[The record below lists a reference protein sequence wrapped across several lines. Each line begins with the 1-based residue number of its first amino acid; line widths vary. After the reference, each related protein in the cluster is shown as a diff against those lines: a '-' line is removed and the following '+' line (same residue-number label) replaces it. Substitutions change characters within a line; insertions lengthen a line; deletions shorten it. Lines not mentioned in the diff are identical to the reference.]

1 MGGRVPLFYDLPECV
16 AAFEFLKGN
25 QNPNRLCVDR
35 LLGRDPFSRPLCA
48 RMNSKKT
55 PVLLSYAFRP
65 FFLLNGVFA
74 VLIVFLWIVGLHGR
88 GLSAITPLWHSHE
101 MLVGFALAA
110 VAGFSLTAVA
120 TWTGRPAITGAP
132 LAILVL
138 FWLTGRLAMLLSTS
152 LPASFT
158 FLLDM
163 LFPVL
168 LAVLLGREIIA
179 ARNRR
184 NYPLVAIIFVVAG
197 LNALYHLGAGQWL
210 PGTERV
216 AVYLLIHILLLLVTI
231 IAGRIVPSFTGN
243 WLRQQ
248 GQDQVPLSSNNI
260 DQAALVLTLVT
271 GLSASFIPTH
281 WLTGGFALAAAIVH
295 GFRLSRWKGMATIS
309 NPLLFVLHVAYLWL
323 PFGYALLACAV
334 FGWVFTPTAALHA
347 LTMGA
352 IGSMVLAV
360 TTRVALGHTGRP
372 LQATRLTVFAYWLLM
387 LAALVRVLG
396 PLTGKSY
403 ILMID
408 LSATGWM
415 LAFAIFTWVYW
426 PILSRPRAG

>member
-1 MGGRVPLFYDLPECV
+1 
-16 AAFEFLKGN
+16 
-25 QNPNRLCVDR
+25 
-35 LLGRDPFSRPLCA
+35 
-48 RMNSKKT
+48 MNSKKT

-74 VLIVFLWIVGLHGR
+74 VLIVFLWVVSLHGR
-88 GLSAITPLWHSHE
+88 GLSAATPLWHSHE

-120 TWTGRPAITGAP
+120 AWTGRPAITGVP
-132 LAILVL
+132 LALLVL
-138 FWLTGRLAMLLSTS
+138 FWLTGRLAMLLLTG
-152 LPASFT
+152 LPASFV

-163 LFPVL
+163 LFPIL
-168 LAVLLGREIIA
+168 LAVLLSREIIA

-184 NYPLVAIIFVVAG
+184 NYPLVAIIFIFVG
-197 LNALYHLGAGQWL
+197 LNTLYHLGAGPWL
-210 PGTERV
+210 PGTDRL
-216 AVYLLIHILLLLVTI
+216 AISLLIHTLLLLVTI

-248 GQDQVPLSSNNI
+248 GRDQMPVSSDII
-260 DQAALVLTLVT
+260 DQAALVLTLLT

-281 WLTGGFALAAAIVH
+281 WATGVLAFATAIVH
-295 GFRLSRWKGMATIS
+295 GFRLSRWKGMATTS

-323 PFGYALLACAV
+323 PIGYALLACAA
-334 FGWVFTPTAALHA
+334 FGWLFTPSAALHA

-372 LQATRLTVFAYWLLM
+372 LQAARLTVFAYWLLM
-387 LAALVRVLG
+387 LATLVRVLG
-396 PLTGKSY
+396 PLTGKNY
-403 ILMID
+403 LLMID